1 MSRLFAAAILAP
13 WPSGAVAAAQSVGDQ
28 LWSEL
33 DATYP
38 IAAAWSATGI
48 LTTRLGNSLPNPTL
62 SAGGLQIDYR
72 FGSWIASGTGYYV
85 SIRTAQSGARTAIWL
100 PAAALTYAIRL
111 GPVALSD
118 RNRLDQLEGLP
129 GSPVRYRNR
138 VVADWHIPG
147 GRHLTDFFLADEAFY
162 DFSKDRWSRNRAQA
176 GVQIHL
182 AQNSR
187 LQTFYMR
194 QNNTYGAP
202 ARLNVLG
209 LTLQLDIGS

>member
-1 MSRLFAAAILAP
+1 
-13 WPSGAVAAAQSVGDQ
+13 
-28 LWSEL
+28 
-33 DATYP
+33 
-38 IAAAWSATGI
+38 
-48 LTTRLGNSLPNPTL
+48 
-62 SAGGLQIDYR
+62 
-72 FGSWIASGTGYYV
+72 
-85 SIRTAQSGARTAIWL
+85 
-100 PAAALTYAIRL
+100 
-111 GPVALSD
+111 
-118 RNRLDQLEGLP
+118 
-129 GSPVRYRNR
+129 VRYRNR

>member
-1 MSRLFAAAILAP
+1 MHPIAADSSSDTLSIGARMSRLFAAAILAP

-85 SIRTAQSGARTAIWL
+85 SIRTAQSGART
-100 PAAALTYAIRL
+100 
-111 GPVALSD
+111 
-118 RNRLDQLEGLP
+118 
-129 GSPVRYRNR
+129 R
-138 VVADWHIPG
+138 V
-147 GRHLTDFFLADEAFY
+147 
-162 DFSKDRWSRNRAQA
+162 A
-176 GVQIHL
+176 GV
-182 AQNSR
+182 SR
-187 LQTFYMR
+187 R
-194 QNNTYGAP
+194 
-202 ARLNVLG
+202 R
-209 LTLQLDIGS
+209 